1 MAKDRFKTEHVSPWA
16 VRIVIGVLLLA
27 AIGLLAT
34 YVLRPGRSPA
44 DDAQTAEAIR
54 KMDQAQDQ
62 ADAKR
67 DEQRS
72 ATSLL

>member
-1 MAKDRFKTEHVSPWA
+1 MAKDRFKTEHASPWV
-16 VRIVIGVLLLA
+16 VRIVIGILLLA

-34 YVLRPGRSPA
+34 FVLRPGRSPA
-44 DDAQTAEAIR
+44 DDAQTTEAIR
-54 KMDQAQDQ
+54 KMDQAQAQ

>member
-1 MAKDRFKTEHVSPWA
+1 MAKDRFKTEHASPWV

-44 DDAQTAEAIR
+44 DDAQTTEAIR
-54 KMDQAQDQ
+54 KMDQAQAQ

>member
-1 MAKDRFKTEHVSPWA
+1 MAKDRFKTEHVSPWV
-16 VRIVIGVLLLA
+16 VRIVIGILLLA
-27 AIGLLAT
+27 AIGVLAT
-34 YVLRPGRSPA
+34 YALRPGRSPA

-54 KMDQAQDQ
+54 KMDQAQAE

>member
-1 MAKDRFKTEHVSPWA
+1 MAKDRFKTEHASPWV
-16 VRIVIGVLLLA
+16 VRIVIGILLLA

-44 DDAQTAEAIR
+44 DEAIR
-54 KMDQAQDQ
+54 KMDQAQAQ